1 MPQSES
7 AFDPLHFAPTL
18 RTSDPCDKTFDPCET
33 RRVTERAPSITTPLV
48 DLITT
53 GGLSILAMGVLLVWA
68 LAFKGPVDFVDGD
81 WIVLMILI
89 NSSHFTASYRL
100 LYVSRQEILGN
111 RWSAIFVPAMLLAI
125 LGWAAFGSAQAWI
138 VRNLVLASS
147 IYLAW
152 HYTGQAW
159 GMVSSFS
166 RILGVEYNGIERVC
180 IRSGM
185 RVLLVLH
192 VLFALS
198 GRLPPAD
205 WIAPASYIEAYGIA
219 FKIVLGLVCVSLLA
233 GGWAFQSARSRGQH
247 IPLRAVFPWL
257 ALYFWY
263 PFWYFIPGGF
273 LWVQLS
279 HALQYLAFP
288 LRVELNRYDRTES
301 HTQAQRR
308 IRLACVY
315 IGLVVSGLVFLHG
328 PPLAATAF
336 GPGWYSSETI
346 RTLFTGFVA
355 CVAIHHYFIDGAVWK
370 LRNPKVRRELLSHL
384 EARS

>member
-1 MPQSES
+1 V
-7 AFDPLHFAPTL
+7 TN
-18 RTSDPCDKTFDPCET
+18 RT
-33 RRVTERAPSITTPLV
+33 PSITTPLF

-53 GGLSILAMGVLLVWA
+53 GGLSILAMGLLLAWA
-68 LAFKGPVDFVDGD
+68 LAFDGSVDFVDGN

-89 NSSHFTASYRL
+89 NSTHFTASYRL

-111 RWSAIFVPAMLLAI
+111 RWSAIYVPGMLLAI
-125 LGWAAFGSAQAWI
+125 LAWAAFGNAQAWI
-138 VRNLVLASS
+138 VQNLILASS

-166 RILGVEYNGIERVC
+166 RILDVEFSETERIC

-185 RVLLVLH
+185 RMLLALH

-198 GRLPPAD
+198 GRLPPAE
-205 WIAPASYIEAYGIA
+205 WIAPATYVEAYGVV
-219 FKIVLGLVCVSLLA
+219 FQIVCGLVVASLFA
-233 GGWAFQSARSRGQH
+233 GAWAFQSARSRGQR
-247 IPLRAVFPWL
+247 IPLRVVFPWL

-263 PFWYFIPGGF
+263 PFWYFVPGGF

-288 LRVELNRYDRTES
+288 LRVEVNRYTSSETRT
-301 HTQAQRR
+301 QGQKRMR
-308 IRLACVY
+308 VACVY
-315 IGLVVSGLVFLHG
+315 TGLVLSAVLFLHG

-346 RTLFTGFVA
+346 RTLFSGFVA
-355 CVAIHHYFIDGAVWK
+355 CIAIHHYFIDGAVWK
-370 LRNPKVRRELLSHL
+370 LSNPKVRRELLSHL
-384 EARS
+384 GERS